1 MNSPIVAP
9 SLLAAD
15 FSAAGEALRLVESSG
30 APWLHLDVMDGR
42 FVPNL
47 TFGPK
52 MVADLRKRSSL
63 FFDAHLM
70 VESPE
75 IMVDGFIEAGAD
87 AITFHSEACVHSH
100 RLADRIRSAGRR
112 AGVSIV
118 PSTPVSAIVEL
129 MRCVDLVLVM
139 TVNPGFG
146 GQRLIPACVRKVAEI
161 YEFRER
167 EGLCFDIA
175 VDGGVNQAT
184 APEVRAAGADVL
196 VMGSAFFDS
205 PDQGALVRGVRALP
219 GPRG

>member
-1 MNSPIVAP
+1 
-9 SLLAAD
+9 
-15 FSAAGEALRLVESSG
+15 
-30 APWLHLDVMDGR
+30 
-42 FVPNL
+42 
-47 TFGPK
+47 
-52 MVADLRKRSSL
+52 
-63 FFDAHLM
+63 
-70 VESPE
+70 
-75 IMVDGFIEAGAD
+75 
-87 AITFHSEACVHSH
+87 
-100 RLADRIRSAGRR
+100 
-112 AGVSIV
+112 
-118 PSTPVSAIVEL
+118 

-167 EGLCFDIA
+167 EGLGFDIA

-184 APEVRAAGADVL
+184 APQVRAAGADVL